1 MSELIIEGLVYGL
14 NGFGEALRNIVLGL
28 NELGVKIQIV
38 PKGSQKSRLPEHL
51 VETLESLSKG
61 GGNYETSPYLY
72 FGLPC
77 GPHKKSSVCN
87 IAYVMFEAQSLTVD
101 SVDKCNQMDWIWVPT
116 TFCRDLF
123 VSGGVN
129 PKKIKVVP
137 LGVDVD
143 RFSPEASRIKFLP
156 GSFKFLSVMDWSTRK
171 GADLLIEA
179 YLEEFNIE
187 DNASLLIKIPA
198 NAKKRALNDIR
209 VIKKK
214 ILKTNQPP
222 IYLCCQT
229 LPLADMPSLYN
240 SVNAFVLPSRG
251 EGWCTIPEAQ
261 ILTSDGMKQIQSIK
275 TGEKVLTHKNAYKI
289 ANHVFRRRINE
300 NLIVIQPHYT
310 FENFKLTKEHP
321 VLIVRSRTKGS
332 YQKRKVEKGEIPKTW
347 LNSGNLKKGDFL
359 LVPRIE
365 KVISVFK
372 IELLNKYYKDGKI
385 YILGRNQFG
394 AKFIHPNSHPI
405 PQEIKITPAFLR
417 LCGAYIAEGCPYHSG
432 VSFSLN
438 SKETKYRNQII
449 KDFQTVLG
457 HKTTYRIYK
466 TTRHRLQ
473 IFLNNKMIG
482 EFFGKYFGKGAHNKQ
497 IPECLIY
504 LPFEQIR
511 HLLNGMFTG
520 DGHLALP
527 RKNKNAVIE
536 YSTVSERLAI
546 QTKTILWNCGILCSL
561 QKKSNR
567 TEYVIRIHGKYAIK
581 LGEAIGW
588 KVPEMRKKT
597 QSCGLVFDKY
607 LLIPIKET
615 RKEKYSGTV
624 YNLETEKDNSYTINS
639 FAVHNCLPIVEAMAT
654 ALPVI
659 TTGDGSIMDYANQKN
674 AFLIENNGYAK
685 CPSTEWIHQD
695 YKNKEFA
702 CPDLEHLKKLM
713 RFVYKNKDKAIEKG
727 KRARET
733 MTKKFTWNKSCRRMK
748 RLLKDISDGKNSNKK
763 TTS

>member
-1 MSELIIEGLVYGL
+1 LSELIIEGLVYGL

-251 EGWCTIPEAQ
+251 EGW
-261 ILTSDGMKQIQSIK
+261 
-275 TGEKVLTHKNAYKI
+275 
-289 ANHVFRRRINE
+289 
-300 NLIVIQPHYT
+300 
-310 FENFKLTKEHP
+310 
-321 VLIVRSRTKGS
+321 
-332 YQKRKVEKGEIPKTW
+332 
-347 LNSGNLKKGDFL
+347 
-359 LVPRIE
+359 
-365 KVISVFK
+365 
-372 IELLNKYYKDGKI
+372 
-385 YILGRNQFG
+385 
-394 AKFIHPNSHPI
+394 
-405 PQEIKITPAFLR
+405 
-417 LCGAYIAEGCPYHSG
+417 
-432 VSFSLN
+432 
-438 SKETKYRNQII
+438 
-449 KDFQTVLG
+449 
-457 HKTTYRIYK
+457 
-466 TTRHRLQ
+466 
-473 IFLNNKMIG
+473 
-482 EFFGKYFGKGAHNKQ
+482 
-497 IPECLIY
+497 
-504 LPFEQIR
+504 
-511 HLLNGMFTG
+511 
-520 DGHLALP
+520 ALP
-527 RKNKNAVIE
+527 A
-536 YSTVSERLAI
+536 
-546 QTKTILWNCGILCSL
+546 
-561 QKKSNR
+561 
-567 TEYVIRIHGKYAIK
+567 
-581 LGEAIGW
+581 
-588 KVPEMRKKT
+588 
-597 QSCGLVFDKY
+597 
-607 LLIPIKET
+607 
-615 RKEKYSGTV
+615 
-624 YNLETEKDNSYTINS
+624 
-639 FAVHNCLPIVEAMAT
+639 VEAMAT